1 MKHDDLSDFISGFVH
16 SLHLFMISSSLKPS
30 SQVTFVLFSAFLSQV
45 HPGGPSQEPWLRSG
59 KGYEAF
65 ESRMSTLKNV
75 QNALLDPDI
84 SIIGVYGM
92 GGVGKTTLVKEVA
105 RRAKKDMLFDEVV
118 FAEVSETPDIGKIQ
132 GELADQLGMKF
143 SQGEIADQRG
153 MKFSQESDVPGRAR
167 KLYARLQKENKILV
181 ILDNIWEDLDLEKV
195 GVPSGNDWRGC
206 KVLLTARDRH
216 VLGSI
221 GSKTFQI
228 DVLNEEEA
236 WTLFKKMTG
245 DCAEKGELNSVA
257 IDITKECGGLPI
269 AIVTLAK
276 ALRNKS
282 CVSAWKDALRQL
294 KRPSPGNFD
303 GVLAKTYSAIE
314 LSIKYLR
321 DEELRKIF
329 FQCSLIGYPQEACI
343 QDLLKYEIGLGRLE
357 GIDTVEEAR
366 DKVCTSVQE
375 LKDACL
381 LLDCENSDWSISNA
395 PSGIRPFLYDV
406 YNHEFFIEDHFLVL
420 NSDADRALP
429 FLSSLFYFGSLNF
442 RVALLKKS
450 WGYTGSDSNHVVN
463 YEYWQIILSRIFKA
477 IKLWIFVTRKPGLAK
492 RCGNG

>member
-1 MKHDDLSDFISGFVH
+1 
-16 SLHLFMISSSLKPS
+16 
-30 SQVTFVLFSAFLSQV
+30 
-45 HPGGPSQEPWLRSG
+45 
-59 KGYEAF
+59 
-65 ESRMSTLKNV
+65 MSTLKNV

-84 SIIGVYGM
+84 SIIGMYGM

-245 DCAEKGELNSVA
+245 DCAEKGELNFVA

-303 GVLAKTYSAIE
+303 GVLAKT
-314 LSIKYLR
+314 
-321 DEELRKIF
+321 
-329 FQCSLIGYPQEACI
+329 
-343 QDLLKYEIGLGRLE
+343 LE

-381 LLDCENSDWSISNA
+381 LLDGENSDWFSMHDVVRDVAISIASRDRRVFTMRNEVD
-395 PSGIRPFLYDV
+395 PRKW
-406 YNHEFFIEDHFLVL
+406 
-420 NSDADRALP
+420 ADK
-429 FLSSLFYFGSLNF
+429 Y
-442 RVALLKKS
+442 LLKKCS
-450 WGYTGSDSNHVVN
+450 TISLHGNNISEIPQGWECPQLEFFYIFAPEDSPLKIPDNIFMGMPKLKVLLFIRMRLLSLPSSIRLLTDLRTLCLDGCKL
-463 YEYWQIILSRIFKA
+463 EDIRIIGELKELEILSLQGCDIEHLPREIGQLTQLKLLDLSYCFELKVIA
-477 IKLWIFVTRKPGLAK
+477 PNVLSNLSQLEELYMATCCIKWE
-492 RCGNG
+492 

>member
-1 MKHDDLSDFISGFVH
+1 MVDALVTVALEVAKCLFPPIRRQLHYVRKYKANLENLKKETEKLTDARDSMQKKVDDARRNGEDIDKRVERWLISVDTIIAEADTLTGGEENANKKCFKGLCPNLKKRYQLSEKAAIKEKSIAELEEEAEKFAQISYPTV
-16 SLHLFMISSSLKPS
+16 PE
-30 SQVTFVLFSAFLSQV
+30 
-45 HPGGPSQEPWLRSG
+45 EPWLRSG

-105 RRAKKDMLFDEVV
+105 RQAKKDMLFDEVV

-276 ALRNKS
+276 ALRNKN

-343 QDLLKYEIGLGRLE
+343 QDFAEI
-357 GIDTVEEAR
+357 
-366 DKVCTSVQE
+366 
-375 LKDACL
+375 
-381 LLDCENSDWSISNA
+381 
-395 PSGIRPFLYDV
+395 
-406 YNHEFFIEDHFLVL
+406 
-420 NSDADRALP
+420 
-429 FLSSLFYFGSLNF
+429 
-442 RVALLKKS
+442 
-450 WGYTGSDSNHVVN
+450 
-463 YEYWQIILSRIFKA
+463 
-477 IKLWIFVTRKPGLAK
+477 
-492 RCGNG
+492 